1 LVTFELNGK
10 VIQTDSGKKLLDF
23 LRKDMGIKSVKDG
36 CSEGACG
43 TCSVLIDGV
52 SRRACTQSV
61 QKLDGKSI
69 LTVEGLSEYEKQ
81 VYAYCFAKAG
91 AVQCGFCIPGM
102 VISAKGL
109 LDKNPSPTV
118 QDIAQALVGNICRCT
133 GYKKIFEAIGMCA
146 EFFREHKAV
155 PENTSTGRIA
165 EDVFRID
172 AYAKTLG
179 AGEYVD
185 DMELAGMVYASAVR
199 AAYPRAVVED
209 IDISKALALP
219 GVIAVLRAEDIPGH
233 NKHGHLSK
241 DWDVLI
247 ARGDTTRYVGD
258 AIVLVVAETQET
270 LEQAKA
276 LVEITYT
283 PLKPVSSPKM
293 ALEEGAPMLHPS
305 GNVLRHDKVKR
316 GGNAEAAFANS
327 KYVVSHVYHTPFTEH
342 AFMEPECAVC
352 RNDGEEGLT
361 VYTASQN
368 IFDEQREI
376 MHILNLPADKVHII
390 SRLVGGGFGGKEDMS
405 VQHHAALASYVTG
418 RTVKVKLTRQESIIV
433 HPKRHAMEIEMTT
446 ACDEN
451 GMLTGMRARILAD
464 TGAYASLGGPVVQ
477 RACTHAAGPYQYPC
491 VDIEGKAVY
500 TNNPPAG
507 AYRGFGVTQSIF
519 ATECNLTELAS
530 LAGISP
536 WEIRYRNAIVPGGNL
551 PNGQIADETTAYK
564 ECLEAI
570 KEDYE
575 RHAIAGIAGSI
586 KNTGLG
592 VGVPDTGRCIISVE
606 GGKVHVRTGA
616 ARIGQGLDTVVLQI
630 ACHTLNMMP
639 DHMVIEVPD
648 TKRTPNSGTT
658 TASRQTMFTGQ
669 AVRKACL
676 DLKKELEEGRTL
688 EALEGREF
696 YGEFTCVTDPITTEK
711 EHPYSHAAYTYGVQV
726 VALDEEGKLEKVYAV
741 YDAGQVINR
750 KSAEGQVEGGVVMG
764 LGYALTEDYPLIDC
778 VPQAKYAKLGLFRA
792 NAVPDIEVNFV
803 CAPVKADIAYGAKGI
818 GEIASIPT
826 APAVAGAYFKLDGVH
841 RTRLPLE
848 GTPYRKQEK

>member
-1 LVTFELNGK
+1 MVTFELNGR
-10 VIQTDSGKKLLDF
+10 VIQTDADKDLLSF
-23 LRKDMGIKSVKDG
+23 LRKDMGIKSAKDG

-61 QKLDGKSI
+61 KKLDGKRI
-69 LTVEGLSEYEKQ
+69 VTLEGLSDYEKQ
-81 VYAYCFAKAG
+81 VYAYCFAHAG

-118 QDIAQALVGNICRCT
+118 KEVSQALVGNICRCT
-133 GYKKIFEAIGMCA
+133 GYKKIFDAILMAA

-155 PENTSTGRIA
+155 PEHKSTGRIA

-179 AGEYVD
+179 TGEYVD
-185 DMELAGMVYASAVR
+185 DMELPDMVYASAVR
-199 AAYPRAVVED
+199 SAHPRAVVED
-209 IDISKALALP
+209 IDISRAQAYP
-219 GVIAVLRAEDIPGH
+219 GVIAVLTAADIPGH
-233 NKHGHLSK
+233 NKCGHLSK

-247 ARGDTTRYVGD
+247 AKGDTTRYVGD
-258 AIVLVVAETQET
+258 AIVLVVAETEEA
-270 LEQAKA
+270 LEAAKA

-283 PLKPVSSPKM
+283 PLKPVASPRM

-305 GNVLRHDKVKR
+305 GNVLRHDRVKR
-316 GGNAEAAFANS
+316 GGDADEAFANS

-342 AFMEPECAVC
+342 AFMEPECAIC
-352 RNDGEEGLT
+352 RNNGEDGLT
-361 VYTASQN
+361 LYTASQN

-390 SRLVGGGFGGKEDMS
+390 SKLVGGGFGGKEDMS

-418 RTVKVKLTRQESIIV
+418 RTVKVKFTRQESIIV

-451 GMLTGMRARILAD
+451 GMLTGMRARILSD

-530 LAGISP
+530 LVGIST
-536 WEIRYRNAIVPGGNL
+536 WEIRYRNAIVPGGIL

-564 ECLEAI
+564 ECLEAVR
-570 KEDYE
+570 EDYE

-592 VGVPDTGRCIISVE
+592 VGVPDTGRCIVSVE
-606 GGKVHVRTGA
+606 NGKVHVRTGA
-616 ARIGQGLDTVVLQI
+616 ARIGQGLDTVVLQM
-630 ACHTLNMMP
+630 ACHTLDMTP

-648 TKRTPNSGTT
+648 TRRTPNSGTT

-669 AVRKACL
+669 AVRKACENLKQEL
-676 DLKKELEEGRTL
+676 DGGKTL
-688 EALEGREF
+688 ADLEGREF
-696 YGEFTCVTDPITTEK
+696 YGEFTCVTDPITTDK
-711 EHPYSHAAYTYGVQV
+711 EHPYSHAAYTYGVQA
-726 VALDEEGKLEKVYAV
+726 VALDESGKVEKVYAV

-750 KSAEGQVEGGVVMG
+750 KSAEGQVEGGVVMS

-778 VPQAKYAKLGLFRA
+778 VPQAKYVRLGLFRA
-792 NAVPDIEVNFV
+792 NAVPDIDVKFV
-803 CAPVKADIAYGAKGI
+803 CAPVKADPAFGAKGI

-848 GTPYRKQEK
+848 GTAYRK

>member
-1 LVTFELNGK
+1 MVTFELNGR
-10 VIQTDSGKKLLDF
+10 VIQTDADKNLLSF
-23 LRKDMGIKSVKDG
+23 LRKDMGIKSAKDG

-61 QKLDGKSI
+61 KKLDGKRI
-69 LTVEGLSEYEKQ
+69 VTVEGLSDYEKQ
-81 VYAYCFAKAG
+81 VYAYCFAHAG

-109 LDKNPSPTV
+109 LDKNPSPTRKEV
-118 QDIAQALVGNICRCT
+118 AQALLGNICRCT
-133 GYKKIFEAIGMCA
+133 GYIKIFDAILMAA
-146 EFFREHKAV
+146 EFLREHKAV
-155 PENTSTGRIA
+155 PEHKSTGRIA

-179 AGEYVD
+179 NGEYVD
-185 DMELAGMVYASAVR
+185 DMELPDMVYASAVR
-199 AAYPRAVVED
+199 SAHPRAVVED
-209 IDISKALALP
+209 IDISKAQAYP
-219 GVIAVLRAEDIPGH
+219 GVIAVLTAADIPGH
-233 NKHGHLSK
+233 NKCGHLAK

-247 ARGDTTRYVGD
+247 AKGDTTRYVGD
-258 AIVLVVAETQET
+258 GIVLVVAETEEA
-270 LEQAKA
+270 LEAAKA

-283 PLKPVSSPKM
+283 PLKPITSPRM
-293 ALEEGAPMLHPS
+293 ALEEGAPQLHPS
-305 GNVLRHDKVKR
+305 GNVLRHDRVVR
-316 GGNAEAAFANS
+316 GGDVDEAFANS

-342 AFMEPECAVC
+342 AFMEPECAIC

-361 VYTASQN
+361 LYTASQN

-376 MHILNLPADKVHII
+376 MHILDLPADKVHII
-390 SRLVGGGFGGKEDMS
+390 SKLVGGGFGGKEDMS

-418 RTVKVKLTRQESIIV
+418 RTVKVKFTRQESIIV

-451 GMLTGMRARILAD
+451 GMLTAMRARILSD

-491 VDIEGKAVY
+491 VDIEGKALY

-530 LAGISP
+530 LVGISP
-536 WEIRYRNAIVPGGNL
+536 WEIRYRNAIVPGGIL

-564 ECLEAI
+564 ECLEAV

-592 VGVPDTGRCIISVE
+592 VGVPDTGRCIVSIE
-606 GGKVHVRTGA
+606 NGKVHVRTGA
-616 ARIGQGLDTVVLQI
+616 ARIGQGLDTVVLQV
-630 ACHTLNMMP
+630 ACHTLDMTP

-669 AVRKACL
+669 AVRKACEN
-676 DLKKELEEGRTL
+676 LKQALEEGNTL
-688 EALEGREF
+688 ADLEGREF
-696 YGEFTCVTDPITTEK
+696 YGEFTCVTDPITTDK
-711 EHPYSHAAYTYGVQV
+711 EHPYSHAAYTYGVQA
-726 VALDEEGKLEKVYAV
+726 VALDESGKVEKVYAV
-741 YDAGQVINR
+741 YDAGQVINH
-750 KSAEGQVEGGVVMG
+750 KSAEGQVEGGVVMS
-764 LGYALTEDYPLIDC
+764 LGYALTEDYPLVDC
-778 VPQAKYAKLGLFRA
+778 VPQVKYAKLGLFRA
-792 NAVPDIEVNFV
+792 NAVPEIDVKFV
-803 CAPVKADIAYGAKGI
+803 CAPVKADPAYGAKGI

-841 RTRLPLE
+841 RTKLPLE
-848 GTPYRKQEK
+848 GTAYRK

>member
-1 LVTFELNGK
+1 MVTFELNGR
-10 VIQTDSGKKLLDF
+10 VIQTDADKNLLSF
-23 LRKDMGIKSVKDG
+23 LRKDMGIKSAKDG

-61 QKLDGKSI
+61 KKLDGKRI
-69 LTVEGLSEYEKQ
+69 VTVEGLSDYEKQ
-81 VYAYCFAKAG
+81 VYAYCFAHAG

-109 LDKNPSPTV
+109 LDKNPSPTRKEV
-118 QDIAQALVGNICRCT
+118 AQALVGNICRCT
-133 GYKKIFEAIGMCA
+133 GYIKIFDAILMAA
-146 EFFREHKAV
+146 EFIREHKAV
-155 PENTSTGRIA
+155 PEHQSTGRIA

-172 AYAKTLG
+172 AYAKTMG
-179 AGEYVD
+179 TGEYVD
-185 DMELAGMVYASAVR
+185 DMVLSDMVYASAVR
-199 AAYPRAVVED
+199 SAHPRAVVED
-209 IDISKALALP
+209 IDISKAQAYP
-219 GVIAVLRAEDIPGH
+219 GVIAVLTAADIPGH
-233 NKHGHLSK
+233 NKCGHLAK

-247 ARGDTTRYVGD
+247 AKGDTTRYVGD
-258 AIVLVVAETQET
+258 GIVLVVAETEEALQA
-270 LEQAKA
+270 AKA
-276 LVEITYT
+276 LVEISYT
-283 PLKPVSSPKM
+283 PLKPITSPSM

-305 GNVLRHDKVKR
+305 GNVLRHDRVKR
-316 GGNAEAAFANS
+316 GGNVDEAFANS

-342 AFMEPECAVC
+342 AFMEPECAIC

-361 VYTASQN
+361 LYTASQN

-376 MHILNLPADKVHII
+376 MHVLDLPADKVHII
-390 SRLVGGGFGGKEDMS
+390 SKLVGGGFGGKEDMS

-418 RTVKVKLTRQESIIV
+418 RTVKVKFTRQESIIV
-433 HPKRHAMEIEMTT
+433 HPKRHAMEMEMTT

-451 GMLTGMRARILAD
+451 GILTGMRARILAD

-530 LAGISP
+530 LVGISP
-536 WEIRYRNAIVPGGNL
+536 WEIRYRNAIVPGGIL

-564 ECLEAI
+564 ECLEAV

-592 VGVPDTGRCIISVE
+592 VGVPDTGRCIVSIE
-606 GGKVHVRTGA
+606 NGKVHVRTGA
-616 ARIGQGLDTVVLQI
+616 ARIGQGLDTVVLQV
-630 ACHTLNMMP
+630 ACHTLDMTP

-669 AVRKACL
+669 AVRKACEN
-676 DLKKELEEGRTL
+676 LKQALEEGNTL
-688 EALEGREF
+688 ADLEGREF
-696 YGEFTCVTDPITTEK
+696 YGEFTCVTDPITTDK
-711 EHPYSHAAYTYGVQV
+711 EHPYSHAAYTYGVQA
-726 VALDEEGKLEKVYAV
+726 VALSEDGKVEKVYAV
-741 YDAGQVINR
+741 YDAGQVINH
-750 KSAEGQVEGGVVMG
+750 KSAEGQVEGGVVMS
-764 LGYALTEDYPLIDC
+764 LGYALTEDYPLVDC
-778 VPQAKYAKLGLFRA
+778 VPQVKYAKLGLFRA
-792 NAVPDIEVNFV
+792 NAVPEIDVKFV
-803 CAPVKADIAYGAKGI
+803 CAPVKADPAYGAKGI

-841 RTRLPLE
+841 RTSLPLE
-848 GTPYRKQEK
+848 GTAYRK